1 MKNLNEINDLNA
13 NELIVLTALVG
24 ASDGNGHDFGFT
36 VDAWREHV
44 GGLDESVISK
54 EQFSGY
60 VSQLTQKGY
69 IRNLAEHDKSW
80 EGGFQLTKK
89 SFAHAGSDWY
99 LDDSGDWQEFSPES
113 GLDLEKSG
121 CRS

>member
-36 VDAWREHV
+36 EDAWRTHI
-44 GGLDESVISK
+44 GDLDESVISK
-54 EQFSGY
+54 KQFSGY

-80 EGGFQLTKK
+80 TGGFQLTKK
-89 SFAHAGSDWY
+89 GFEVAEEDWWM
-99 LDDSGDWQEFSPES
+99 DANGNWFEFSPES